1 MKKKITLVGGILAL
15 ILLLSGASILYNRMS
30 EANLPVENTKP
41 AETQASQE
49 DETEPMMAPDFIVLD
64 REGEEVSLSDFI
76 GKPVILNFWAS
87 WCGPCKSEMPEFEAA
102 YQKYREEIQF
112 MMVNLTDG
120 NRETVETAAE
130 YIAGEGYTF
139 PVFFDTES
147 DAAITYGA
155 TSIPVTYF
163 VDAEG
168 HLVAYGSGA
177 LSGEILQSG
186 MEMILPPAE

>member
-41 AETQASQE
+41 AETQVSQE

-147 DAAITYGA
+147 DAAISYGA